1 MMTDKT
7 EVHIYPLNQVQKEI
21 FFEFFNCED
30 KTAQNFLLLLKIDS
44 WIDMQR
50 LKEAFVS
57 SVKNHEFLNTRIVL
71 NEKKE
76 PGFYKGEG
84 FFSLQNIEE
93 IHEDS
98 KNIEEIQDSLEKP
111 FELINSPL
119 FSIKFIY
126 AKGVYVLVEV
136 HKIICDLQSLYIFM
150 EDVSQAYLSYELE
163 KEKINGYDAII
174 QEIENSSAKSKEAS
188 KSYFETIIKDGGLSS
203 LPRGDCKKTKN
214 KKMCSLELVSRRCIT
229 DMVRSFCQIN
239 KVSMDCF
246 FKAVFGFLLAKYNAC
261 RKAVFSN
268 VYDGRSDSSFDYTV
282 SRLAR
287 LFPLFVNTGGKSII
301 EYIKDVESQVVSY
314 QKNLEFSI
322 TEIEKEF
329 GVKSEIL
336 FLFKDEKYNFASFC
350 GKISKLIKLK
360 NSEGNNS
367 LVFQISLHGAE
378 VTYNIDYNS
387 DLYSQKYI
395 EYFADAFDM
404 VVGEFLVKEA
414 LREVETTS
422 YKAVKAL
429 KGFNDVNENAG
440 RLQRSEKSNCFNF
453 LNSETKL
460 KIYILDDFGK
470 LLPIGAFG
478 RLYIASSCVKLLVKN
493 SALTEKELAVNPFDY
508 DLKQM
513 IETDITARW
522 LPDGCLEIL

>member
-1 MMTDKT
+1 M
-7 EVHIYPLNQVQKEI
+7 
-21 FFEFFNCED
+21 
-30 KTAQNFLLLLKIDS
+30 
-44 WIDMQR
+44 
-50 LKEAFVS
+50 
-57 SVKNHEFLNTRIVL
+57 
-71 NEKKE
+71 
-76 PGFYKGEG
+76 
-84 FFSLQNIEE
+84 
-93 IHEDS
+93 
-98 KNIEEIQDSLEKP
+98 
-111 FELINSPL
+111 
-119 FSIKFIY
+119 
-126 AKGVYVLVEV
+126 
-136 HKIICDLQSLYIFM
+136 
-150 EDVSQAYLSYELE
+150 
-163 KEKINGYDAII
+163 
-174 QEIENSSAKSKEAS
+174 
-188 KSYFETIIKDGGLSS
+188 
-203 LPRGDCKKTKN
+203 
-214 KKMCSLELVSRRCIT
+214 
-229 DMVRSFCQIN
+229 
-239 KVSMDCF
+239 
-246 FKAVFGFLLAKYNAC
+246 LAKYNAC

-404 VVGEFLVKEA
+404 VVGEFLMKEA

-478 RLYIASSCVKLLVKN
+478 RLYIAASCVKLLVKN
-493 SALTEKELAVNPFDY
+493 SALKEKELAVNPFDY

-513 IETDITARW
+513 LETDITARW